1 MKNSKKFPGLNPG
14 SPMTIKERGPPKS
27 RKMFNIGLGLHLLWT
42 LDNETI
48 IDINFYV
55 FTVKTL

>member
-1 MKNSKKFPGLNPG
+1 MQKFSGVKPRVPYAI
-14 SPMTIKERGPPKS
+14 MERGPPKS
-27 RKMFNIGLGLHLLWT
+27 RKVFNIGLGLHLLWT

>member
-1 MKNSKKFPGLNPG
+1 
-14 SPMTIKERGPPKS
+14 
-27 RKMFNIGLGLHLLWT
+27 MFNIGLGLHLLWT